1 MQVNNHMGN
10 NTPLNSWLTIS
21 LLTLLVLAGSGLLTS
36 SALFSLNQNSSASSA
51 VSNEIELATIETR
64 KRISEFATVDPKSF
78 TEVLYQSFG
87 SKLDAHN
94 ASELTQRAILGQLP
108 LARTITFVPTSL
120 LEGASGAYA
129 AEDGGLILLDEGI
142 RNDTAALSDVI
153 LHEWAHHID
162 ASLGPVDAIGEEG
175 DIFLRGI
182 SHFGPIS
189 PNELHQLQQSQ
200 HGHTSILFGGRY
212 MVIEQGFFDFIT
224 APFVYIA
231 DVVTDPIGT
240 IKKTVTAVGNTVANV
255 GEGMLKAGE
264 NLGNVVASVA
274 KGDLGGALGSALNF
288 ATGPGN
294 LLNKTAEELDRVQ
307 PGLGT
312 VGNIALGLTP
322 AGPISAGAM
331 GLSDTVNGFKN
342 GGLAGGLQAGLFA
355 AVDVGMSGVGRANK
369 GLRAAGFKAAPK
381 PKATTL
387 FGKLKAV
394 PGKISS
400 TAKKKVPIYK
410 NLDNYKPTRAT
421 PKEIDLGKSLMKP
434 GKEKTLKRL
443 TKLDQAPVKH
453 GIGVTNS
460 ILIREGDRD
469 CNGVL
474 LGKGNCDNDNKDDV
488 DAVEATV
495 CPSVPS
501 EALTNSVHKELIRV
515 GYEVGSAG
523 EKAIDAIKFFQ
534 EGCRCMGEAPQP
546 CITKELL
553 TKLES
558 TTTECDDTGF
568 CKYVMAKDPVAVDIV
583 STDTIIIET
592 YSEPPPVVTNEPAS
606 IAACAAD
613 MSDLMSLRQCCDAKY
628 DQAFS
633 KCYDSVTEDA
643 ASACEKAANEAY
655 NSCIRTQ
662 DSRNSTGNPYT
673 ERAAKPVR
681 ISPSSRSQPAA
692 SSGQEEY

>member
-10 NTPLNSWLTIS
+10 NTHLNSWLAIGP
-21 LLTLLVLAGSGLLTS
+21 LTLLVLAGSGLLTS
-36 SALFSLNQNSSASSA
+36 SVLFSQYQNSTVSSTA
-51 VSNEIELATIETR
+51 SNEIELATIETR
-64 KRISEFATVDPKSF
+64 KRISKFATVDPKSF
-78 TEVLYQSFG
+78 TEVLHQSFG
-87 SKLDAHN
+87 NKLDAHN
-94 ASELTQRAILGQLP
+94 ARELTQKATLGQLP

-129 AEDGGLILLDEGI
+129 AEDGGLILLDERI

-182 SHFGPIS
+182 SNFGPIS

-200 HGHTSILFGGRY
+200 HGHTTILFRGRY
-212 MVIEQGFFDFIT
+212 MAIEQGFFDFIT
-224 APFVYIA
+224 APFIYLKDLA
-231 DVVTDPIGT
+231 TDPINT
-240 IKKTVTAVGNTVANV
+240 LKKTVKAATNTVINA
-255 GEGMLKAGE
+255 GKGLLKAGE
-264 NLGNVVASVA
+264 NLGNVVTSVA
-274 KGDLGGALGSALNF
+274 KGDFGGALGSALNF

-312 VGNIALGLTP
+312 VGNIALGATP
-322 AGPISAGAM
+322 AGVISAGAM

-342 GGLAGGLQAGLFA
+342 GGLAGGLRAGLFA

-369 GLRAAGFKAAPK
+369 GLRAAGFKAASK

-387 FGKLKAV
+387 FGKLKAA

-410 NLDNYKPTRAT
+410 NIDNYKFTKAT
-421 PKEIDLGKSLMKP
+421 PKEIDLGKSLMAP

-453 GIGVTNS
+453 GIGGTNS

-469 CNGVL
+469 RDGVL
-474 LGKGNCDNDNKDDV
+474 LGKGNSDNNNDV
-488 DAVEATV
+488 EAVAATV
-495 CPSVPS
+495 CPEVPS
-501 EALTNSVHKELIRV
+501 EALTSSVHKELIRI

-546 CITKELL
+546 CVTKELL

-558 TTTECDDTGF
+558 TTTECDDHGF
-568 CKYVMAKDPVAVDIV
+568 CKYVMAKDPIAVDIV
-583 STDTIIIET
+583 STDTITIET
-592 YSEPPPVVTNEPAS
+592 YSEPPPVVTSEPAP

-613 MSDLMSLRQCCDAKY
+613 ISDLTSLRQCCDAEY
-628 DQAFS
+628 DAAFS

-643 ASACEKAANEAY
+643 ASACENAANVAY
-655 NSCIRTQ
+655 NSCLLTQ
-662 DSRNSTGNPYT
+662 NSRNSTGSPYT

-681 ISPSSRSQPAA
+681 ISPSSPSQPAA
-692 SSGQEEY
+692 SSEPAEY